1 MCGGVNVITQS
12 SNMNIDSNVRS
23 FFQMETFRLQGRS
36 CRTVSSAVTKSV
48 TEKTAR
54 VVMAST
60 ASWR

>member
-12 SNMNIDSNVRS
+12 SNMNIDSNVRT

-48 TEKTAR
+48 TEKMAQ
-54 VVMAST
+54 VVMGST